1 MWFWMLATCL
11 TGDPEKSP
19 YMWFKFKRLSAGRI
33 PLAQGRQ
40 VFYSPQVFRW
50 LDVATHN
57 MKFSPLYS
65 KSTSLNII
73 LIQKYP
79 HGNIQNNVWP
89 KVWALW
95 PSQETHEINNHWALI
110 GLSPRLARVSS
121 PGLVRTTL
129 FTAVAH
135 DIGWRVLIERL
146 GLAPII
152 FEVCSGPQLTT
163 ETPRRLLLPWLVLAR
178 KHGR

>member
-1 MWFWMLATCL
+1 MQLRRLVSPKFSGWL
-11 TGDPEKSP
+11 TGWRPKMSSFCSSSP
-19 YMWFKFKRLSAGRI
+19 KARILSCSGEVSLFVLFKLQPLDEDHPCYGEQSA
-33 PLAQGRQ
+33 
-40 VFYSPQVFRW
+40 
-50 LDVATHN
+50 D
-57 MKFSPLYS
+57 S
-65 KSTSLNII
+65 KSKVN
-73 LIQKYP
+73 LIQK
-79 HGNIQNNVWP
+79 HLHRNVQNNIWP
-89 KVWALW
+89 RIWALW

-146 GLAPII
+146 GWAPII